1 MTTHHV
7 SKLWF
12 DEVSY
17 WQETEILF
25 RYQPSTRKQQVTEK
39 SQVLIIENL
48 PTLCQL
54 SWNKVKEILGD
65 YYLRATPHLVKPEQI
80 INDSCQVYTTVV
92 EAFANYDSPA
102 RLSVI
107 LGQNLVTIRQKYS
120 SEDARVLA
128 FVTMQ
133 FYHVSQ
139 NIVGCLSPQERLL
152 FEPYLQVV
160 DDYLYLPVGDIHNVI
175 KGYSKNSPILLAV
188 EKLLQQM
195 NSMSL
200 AIYHRVSE
208 LNPHYHSKSGSL
220 KDSRIREAT
229 MRDIELFLSYICLCV
244 LKDSVSPIEEELLP
258 LCVLLYPKLG
268 VSWKLIQDLLLVLFW
283 EVSARLNDQDITIF
297 LPYFRKI
304 NKIFSEQILTP

>member
-1 MTTHHV
+1 MKTNHV

-17 WQETEILF
+17 WEETEILF
-25 RYQPSTRKQQVTEK
+25 RYQPSTRKQQVTER

-54 SWNKVKEILGD
+54 AWNKVKEMLGD
-65 YYLRATPHLVKPEQI
+65 YYITATHLVKPAQI
-80 INDSCQVYTTVV
+80 IDDSCQVYTTVV
-92 EAFANYDSPA
+92 DAFANYDSPA

-120 SEDARVLA
+120 SEDARVLG
-128 FVTMQ
+128 FVAMQ

-139 NIVGCLSPQERLL
+139 NISGCLSPQERLL

-160 DDYLYLPVGDIHNVI
+160 DDYLYLPVGDLHNLI
-175 KGYSKNSPILLAV
+175 MGYSKNSPILLAV

-195 NSMSL
+195 NSISL

-208 LNPHYHSKSGSL
+208 LNPNYHSKSGSL
-220 KDSRIREAT
+220 KDSRIKDSS

-244 LKDSVSPIEEELLP
+244 LTGSISPVEEELLP
-258 LCVLLYPKLG
+258 LCAMLYPKLG

-297 LPYFRKI
+297 LPYFRTI
-304 NKIFSEQILTP
+304 NKIFSEEILTS